1 MPKRILIV
9 NTGGTLSS
17 VKSSNGLVPGM
28 SSGDMLE
35 ELRMV
40 SKNLELETEDF
51 CSLDSSNIGPE
62 DWTGLAKLIAQR
74 SYDYQGIV
82 VIHRQ
87 CCLLCCRIFRFQSL

>member
-1 MPKRILIV
+1 MPKRILII

-62 DWTGLAKLIAQR
+62 DWTGLAHSSQEEVMIIRGLW
-74 SYDYQGIV
+74 
-82 VIHRQ
+82 
-87 CCLLCCRIFRFQSL
+87 

>member
-1 MPKRILIV
+1 MPKRILII

-62 DWTGLAKLIAQR
+62 DWDLQHSSQEEVMIIRGLW
-74 SYDYQGIV
+74 
-82 VIHRQ
+82 
-87 CCLLCCRIFRFQSL
+87 